1 MPLTGTPAVECRGG
15 GARGNYH
22 VVLTFNNDLSSV
34 DGAATSCGTLGEVV
48 INPEDDSQLLVSLT
62 GVACNAEDVTLTLTG
77 VQDDAAS
84 VLPSVNVTM
93 TLLLGDVTGDGILN
107 STDVR
112 QTKRALKERTDET
125 NFRAD
130 INADGVIDAVDFAI
144 VKAQVDASP

>member
-1 MPLTGTPAVECRGG
+1 M
-15 GARGNYH
+15 
-22 VVLTFNNDLSSV
+22 
-34 DGAATSCGTLGEVV
+34 
-48 INPEDDSQLLVSLT
+48 INPQNDSQLLVSLT
-62 GVACNAEDVTLTLTG
+62 GVACNAEDVTLTVTG
-77 VQDDAAS
+77 VRDDAAG
-84 VLPSVNVTM
+84 VLPSVDVTM

-112 QTKRALKERTDET
+112 QTRRSLKERTNET